1 MHRIL
6 EASMLDCETIEE
18 DVQFDDEWSIF
29 KSITGRK
36 KQQRVSAPHVASL
49 FNTTPGSPTTPMGF
63 MQSSPVGRSGN
74 RSSLQVDTRADQFA
88 TGTPSRAG
96 RQAAS
101 MFMAENV
108 ESPSTMI
115 DILSGTLLVLELYEI
130 NPALIIQIFSQLLCW
145 MAAEMFN
152 GIMTGGKKYL
162 SRSKAL
168 QIKMNLELIAEW
180 VKASSLPSSLYTKH
194 FERIL
199 QLLQVSSSHILR
211 VRFGSLRKYRLLRS
225 SQWLQ
230 CSSQLSDFDM
240 LVATVPQLQSLNP
253 LQLRR
258 AVKDY
263 RHEVN
268 EPRMSEECSQYL
280 QQLVRDWDRKR
291 VKEGVEGI
299 QREVSQRQ
307 VSRTVSPG
315 GSLDETQSR
324 LVANLDSLFDVD
336 IGLSEY
342 RPSVPKSSTTD
353 LEDSRFNIPFAIPS
367 QQFLAAVPTAT
378 KNMNLLAGH
387 SGQTRLDG
395 RPSSPASY
403 SSSRPMGYTIRSTK
417 QLQKRPDNF
426 VEWLTLNQR
435 AANLRLNQMESSQQS
450 PRAPLASIEINGQA
464 RMEKTPERPSNVNK
478 LLNRTSCE

>member
-1 MHRIL
+1 
-6 EASMLDCETIEE
+6 
-18 DVQFDDEWSIF
+18 
-29 KSITGRK
+29 
-36 KQQRVSAPHVASL
+36 
-49 FNTTPGSPTTPMGF
+49 
-63 MQSSPVGRSGN
+63 
-74 RSSLQVDTRADQFA
+74 
-88 TGTPSRAG
+88 
-96 RQAAS
+96 
-101 MFMAENV
+101 
-108 ESPSTMI
+108 
-115 DILSGTLLVLELYEI
+115 
-130 NPALIIQIFSQLLCW
+130 
-145 MAAEMFN
+145 
-152 GIMTGGKKYL
+152 
-162 SRSKAL
+162 
-168 QIKMNLELIAEW
+168 
-180 VKASSLPSSLYTKH
+180 
-194 FERIL
+194 
-199 QLLQVSSSHILR
+199 
-211 VRFGSLRKYRLLRS
+211 
-225 SQWLQ
+225 
-230 CSSQLSDFDM
+230 M

-342 RPSVPKSSTTD
+342 RPSVPKPSTTD

-378 KNMNLLAGH
+378 KNMSLLAGH

-403 SSSRPMGYTIRSTK
+403 SSSRPMGYNIRSTK
-417 QLQKRPDNF
+417 QLQKRPGDF

-435 AANLRLNQMESSQQS
+435 AANLRLNQMESAHRS

>member
-29 KSITGRK
+29 KSITGRQK
-36 KQQRVSAPHVASL
+36 KGRVSAPHVASL

-63 MQSSPVGRSGN
+63 MQSSPAGRSGN

-152 GIMTGGKKYL
+152 GIMTAGKKYL

-199 QLLQVSSSHILR
+199 QLLQVSLSCVLR
-211 VRFGSLRKYRLLRS
+211 V
-225 SQWLQ
+225 QIW
-230 CSSQLSDFDM
+230 
-240 LVATVPQLQSLNP
+240 V
-253 LQLRR
+253 
-258 AVKDY
+258 
-263 RHEVN
+263 
-268 EPRMSEECSQYL
+268 
-280 QQLVRDWDRKR
+280 
-291 VKEGVEGI
+291 VEKI
-299 QREVSQRQ
+299 
-307 VSRTVSPG
+307 
-315 GSLDETQSR
+315 
-324 LVANLDSLFDVD
+324 
-336 IGLSEY
+336 
-342 RPSVPKSSTTD
+342 
-353 LEDSRFNIPFAIPS
+353 
-367 QQFLAAVPTAT
+367 
-378 KNMNLLAGH
+378 
-387 SGQTRLDG
+387 
-395 RPSSPASY
+395 
-403 SSSRPMGYTIRSTK
+403 
-417 QLQKRPDNF
+417 
-426 VEWLTLNQR
+426 
-435 AANLRLNQMESSQQS
+435 
-450 PRAPLASIEINGQA
+450 PLASIFSVATMLIA
-464 RMEKTPERPSNVNK
+464 IVR
-478 LLNRTSCE
+478 L